1 MDSSLTFTYFKLFAM
16 STVSKILAFSKKYP
30 VTRGIASYAVIW
42 PIGSL
47 VQQTLAGEEKYD
59 YGKVGRFCLYGSC
72 YVAPTLYCWLKIATT
87 IWPLNNLRSA
97 LTKVSLYTL
106 TSFDNVQLYVHS
118 HDHRC

>member
-1 MDSSLTFTYFKLFAM
+1 M
-16 STVSKILAFSKKYP
+16 STLSKILAFSKKYP

-59 YGKVGRFCLYGSC
+59 FGKVGRFCLYGSC

-97 LTKVSLYTL
+97 LTKVSFTL
-106 TSFDNVQLYVHS
+106 NIFDIFQYFRRS
-118 HDHRC
+118 HDHDRCKVLRAEHSYKTL